1 MEELLDRFEIE
12 RTTIPKIGPG
22 RKQTLSSYGIETAA
36 DIKESEIAKVP
47 GFGPVL
53 RSKLIEWREAVEARF
68 RFDPNRKLDAR
79 HIAMLNRRFFQKG
92 SGSRRG
98 FAPVP

>member
-1 MEELLDRFEIE
+1 
-12 RTTIPKIGPG
+12 
-22 RKQTLSSYGIETAA
+22 
-36 DIKESEIAKVP
+36 
-47 GFGPVL
+47 L